1 MPGWNNGR
9 KKYCFK
15 SCGYNALFSGSKLA
29 DRCQQDNFSREIPI
43 MKSILKAAA
52 ISAALISSSAFALV
66 VSVTNNTYFSVDDA
80 SAPVTYAVAA
90 AGNVTDVN
98 ITINFSKCDD
108 PAPAAAAT
116 ACPSNG
122 EEYASEIYFQ
132 LTGANGTT
140 INLLASSTYNSGAS
154 SGGFYTLTFD
164 DSASGAPSTTLT
176 SGAFLPAAALS
187 ILNGQAA
194 AGNWVLTVGDT
205 TGADPLTHFSSTIT
219 ITTDRDN
226 PAPAPAAIALLGL
239 GLVAIRRLRK

>member
-1 MPGWNNGR
+1 MN
-9 KKYCFK
+9 
-15 SCGYNALFSGSKLA
+15 
-29 DRCQQDNFSREIPI
+29 
-43 MKSILKAAA
+43 SILKAAA

-66 VSVTNNTYFSVDDA
+66 VNVTNSSYFSVDNA

-116 ACPSNG
+116 ACPSNA
-122 EEYASEIYFQ
+122 EEFANEIFFR
-132 LTGANGTT
+132 LTGPNGTV
-140 INLLASSTYNSGAS
+140 INLLAAGTYDLGAS

-164 DSASGAPSTTLT
+164 DAAGGAPSTTLT

-194 AGNWVLTVGDT
+194 AGNWVLTVGDSV
-205 TGADPLTHFSSTIT
+205 GSDPLTHFSSTIT